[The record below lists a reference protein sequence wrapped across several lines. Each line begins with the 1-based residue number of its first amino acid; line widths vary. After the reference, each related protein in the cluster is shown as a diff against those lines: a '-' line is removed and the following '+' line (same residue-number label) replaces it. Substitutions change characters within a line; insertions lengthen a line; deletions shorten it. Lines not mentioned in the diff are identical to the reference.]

1 MCENLTIDKVVEK
14 YVLLRDKKTQ
24 IENEAKEQ
32 VQKLKEKMLV
42 LDAYIREQA
51 DAQGVTSFKTKHG
64 TAYVTTT
71 DFAAVADWD
80 AVLQFIRDNDAY
92 DLLERRVSKSA
103 VRGYLEETK
112 EVPAGI
118 NYGTKISVGIRRPSA
133 GTGADDE

>member
-14 YVLLRDKKTQ
+14 YVALRDKKAQ
-24 IENEAKEQ
+24 LENETKDKVREI
-32 VQKLKEKMLV
+32 KEKMLV
-42 LDAYIREQA
+42 LDAYIREKA
-51 DAQGVTSFKTKHG
+51 EEQGVTSFKTNHG

-80 AVLQFIRDNDAY
+80 AVLQFIKDNEAF

-118 NYGTKISVGIRRPSA
+118 NYGTKITVGVRRPTSK
-133 GTGADDE
+133 EE

>member
-1 MCENLTIDKVVEK
+1 MCEKLTIDKVVEK
-14 YVLLRDKKTQ
+14 YVALRDKKAQ
-24 IENEAKEQ
+24 LENETKDKVREI
-32 VQKLKEKMLV
+32 KEKMLV
-42 LDAYIREQA
+42 LDAYIREKA
-51 DAQGVTSFKTKHG
+51 EEQGVTSFKTNHG

-80 AVLQFIRDNDAY
+80 AVLQFIKDNEAF

-118 NYGTKISVGIRRPSA
+118 NYGTKITVGVRRP
-133 GTGADDE
+133 TNKEE

>member
-14 YVLLRDKKTQ
+14 YVALRDKKAQ
-24 IENEAKEQ
+24 LENETKDKVREI
-32 VQKLKEKMLV
+32 KEKMLV
-42 LDAYIREQA
+42 LDAYIREKA
-51 DAQGVTSFKTKHG
+51 EEQGVTSFKTNHG

-80 AVLQFIRDNDAY
+80 AVLQFVKDNEAF

-118 NYGTKISVGIRRPSA
+118 NYGTKITVGVRRPTSKE
-133 GTGADDE
+133 D